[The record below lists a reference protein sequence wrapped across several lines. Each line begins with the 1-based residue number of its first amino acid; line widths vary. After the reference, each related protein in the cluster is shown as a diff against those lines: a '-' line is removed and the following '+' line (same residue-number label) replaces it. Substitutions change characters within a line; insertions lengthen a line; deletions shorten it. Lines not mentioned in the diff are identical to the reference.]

1 MRDDPPG
8 AVQLIAGPPSASP
21 PLPIACAIAGLSF
34 VAPFL
39 FLKSGA
45 PGPLLGIAI
54 LALAGAGIITIVAA
68 VAAQRRR
75 RADSA
80 VRPRA
85 TIAPD
90 GITLHP
96 GPAGGAA
103 QHFEAELIHSAS
115 LLPHALVIETTG
127 EHPKPGRH
135 VMRFGKLHT
144 KRETLA
150 AALLPLT
157 KRI

>member
-1 MRDDPPG
+1 MPDHLPG
-8 AVQLIAGPPSASP
+8 ETHLVAGPPGASP
-21 PLPIACAIAGLSF
+21 PLPIACAIAALS
-34 VAPFL
+34 VTAPFL

-45 PGPLLGIAI
+45 PGPFLGIAI
-54 LALAGAGIITIVAA
+54 VALAGAGIITMVAA

-85 TIAPD
+85 TITPG
-90 GITLHP
+90 GITLHA
-96 GPAGGAA
+96 GPARGAA
-103 QHFEAELIHSAS
+103 RHFDAAEIHSAI
-115 LLPHALVIETTG
+115 LLPHALVIQTTA
-127 EHPKPGRH
+127 EHTKPGRH

-144 KRETLA
+144 RRETLA

-157 KRI
+157 KRV

>member
-1 MRDDPPG
+1 MPDDQPG
-8 AVQLIAGPPSASP
+8 AVHLIAGPPSANP
-21 PLPIACAIAGLSF
+21 PLPIACAIAALSF

-54 LALAGAGIITIVAA
+54 LALAGAGIITMAA
-68 VAAQRRR
+68 GVAAQRRR

-85 TIAPD
+85 TITPD

-96 GPAGGAA
+96 GPAGAA
-103 QHFEAELIHSAS
+103 QHFDAAVIHSAS
-115 LLPHALVIETTG
+115 LVARALIIQTTA

-144 KRETLA
+144 PRESLI

-157 KRI
+157 KQI